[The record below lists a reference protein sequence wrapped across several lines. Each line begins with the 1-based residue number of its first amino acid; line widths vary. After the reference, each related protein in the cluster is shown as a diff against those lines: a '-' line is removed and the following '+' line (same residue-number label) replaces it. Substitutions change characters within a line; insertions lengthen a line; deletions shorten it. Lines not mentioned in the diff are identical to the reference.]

1 MGKVLLVVVAV
12 GLTVYALFDVVTT
25 PRATVPAMPKW
36 LWLLAV
42 LIPVAGP
49 VAWLVVSRRARH
61 ARPERRVT
69 GPDDDPDFLR
79 RLHPPRPGPSDD
91 SVRRWEDELRGDSD
105 ADR

>member
-12 GLTVYALFDVVTT
+12 GLTVYALFDVVAT
-25 PRATVPAMPKW
+25 PRRQVPAMSKW
-36 LWLLAV
+36 LWLPAV
-42 LIPVAGP
+42 LAPVAGP
-49 VAWLVVSRRARH
+49 VTWLVVSRRARR

-79 RLHPPRPGPSDD
+79 GLHPPRPGPTDD
-91 SVRRWEDELRGDSD
+91 SVQRWEDELRGDSD

>member
-1 MGKVLLVVVAV
+1 MVIVVGV
-12 GLTVYALFDVVTT
+12 GLTVYALLDVVTT
-25 PRATVPAMPKW
+25 PRREVPAMSKW

-42 LIPVAGP
+42 LVPVVGP
-49 VAWLVVSRRARH
+49 LAWIVVSRRARS

-79 RLHPPRPGPSDD
+79 RLRPPRPGPTDD

-105 ADR
+105 R